1 MEVVEYSPGA
11 DGLTPDTRLYR
22 YLSKEAFERLL
33 ASGISLTRMS
43 TWPDRLEASDFSFA
57 ANAKKLN
64 DHRQKSDFFASCWAL
79 QAESPKSYDRED
91 SFERAQRE
99 LINDGS
105 GSMWESY
112 CAGGGVRISTTI
124 NRLDRALA
132 GGLGSTGCL
141 FKGAV
146 TYCAHDDPVR
156 ILGKTRLEE
165 TMFYKRVGYR
175 HEAEYRYVAYCQ
187 GQQKDYLAIAVG
199 SLFEFLDE
207 ILVFP
212 LKNDQFNA
220 LANDLHGTGVRIA
233 SYPHAA
239 GTNMKNGKPFCR
251 VSQLYG
257 LVSQTI
263 GEVRFLK
270 SS

>member
-1 MEVVEYSPGA
+1 MEVLEYSPGA
-11 DGLTPDTRLYR
+11 DGITPETKIYR
-22 YLSKEAFERLL
+22 YLSTEAFDRLL
-33 ASGISLTRMS
+33 ESGVSLTRMS
-43 TWPDRLEASDFSFA
+43 TWPDRLEAGDFSFT
-57 ANAKKLN
+57 ANAEKLHDYRKKN
-64 DHRQKSDFFASCWAL
+64 DFFASCWTL
-79 QAESPKSYDRED
+79 QAENPKVFNSEH
-91 SFERAQRE
+91 SFVLAQRE
-99 LINDGS
+99 LTNDGS
-105 GSMWESY
+105 ANMWESY
-112 CAGGGVRISTTI
+112 CAGGGVRICTTI

-132 GGLGSTGCL
+132 GALGSTGCL

-146 TYCAHDDPVR
+146 TYCARDDPVR
-156 ILGKTRLEE
+156 IRDKAQLEE

-175 HEAEYRYVAYCQ
+175 HEAEYRYVAYRQ
-187 GQQKDYLAIAVG
+187 GQQKDYLVIAVG

-212 LKNDQFNA
+212 LKNDKFDA
-220 LANDLHGTGVRIA
+220 IANDLHGKGVHIA

-239 GTNMKNGKPFCR
+239 GTNIKNGKPFCR

-257 LVSQTI
+257 LASQTI